1 MIEILGQNSLFKG
14 LEGQQLED
22 IADLSSRT
30 EYDDGDFL
38 IREDDKNTD
47 LYILCEGSVEIVS
60 NNTAKTSS
68 EVVLSSEDKDVFGEI
83 NWLTNSKRT
92 AGVRC
97 HGPVDAIR
105 INGEALMNYLENNP
119 EVGFKVTR
127 RIARLLSA
135 RMEESNRLLKQILW
149 NEHI

>member
-14 LEGQQLED
+14 LADQQLED

-47 LYILCEGSVEIVS
+47 LYILCEGLVEIVS
-60 NNTAKTSS
+60 NNTAKTSG

-105 INGEALMNYLENNP
+105 INGEALMSYLENNT

>member
-1 MIEILGQNSLFKG
+1 MIEVLERNSLFRG
-14 LEGQQLED
+14 LSDLQLES
-22 IADLSSRT
+22 IADLASRN

-38 IREDDKNTD
+38 IKEDDKNTD
-47 LYILCEGSVEIVS
+47 LYILCNGSVEIVS
-60 NNTAKTSS
+60 NNSTKTSG

-97 HGPVDAIR
+97 HGPVEAIS
-105 INGEALMNYLENNP
+105 IDGAKLMAYLEKTP
-119 EVGFKVTR
+119 EVGFIVTR
-127 RIARLLSA
+127 RIARLLSE